1 MSLLLKVA
9 LACTPKPRRLSVSIS
24 SGNDAVSSRPF
35 SVPPLPFC
43 GAEKVPVVSTGAVM
57 PGGGT

>member
-1 MSLLLKVA
+1 MSLSLNVA

-35 SVPPLPFC
+35 SVPPSPFS
-43 GAEKVPVVSTGAVM
+43 GAEKVPVVSSGAVM
-57 PGGGT
+57 PGGIT

>member
-35 SVPPLPFC
+35 SVPPLPLT
-43 GAEKVPVVSTGAVM
+43 GVEKVPVGSTGTTM